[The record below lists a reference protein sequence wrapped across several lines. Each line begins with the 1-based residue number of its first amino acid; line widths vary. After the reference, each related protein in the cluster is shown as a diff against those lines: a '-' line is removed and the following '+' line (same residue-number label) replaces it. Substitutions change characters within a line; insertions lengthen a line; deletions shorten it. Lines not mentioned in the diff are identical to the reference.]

1 MKRMKTTAKY
11 NEMTEFE
18 LDEISSVD
26 FPAQTPARALLM
38 KAADDEELRKRLRL
52 TSMVEGHQH
61 VVSMNPRTGGDDVW
75 ENRTS
80 YDYSEDAESS
90 HSHPVVLNDDGT
102 IEIGYA
108 DGHTHT
114 VIVKSIT
121 ADDLEKSL
129 GHPHQEPAGS
139 GGGPNGEN
147 PMTKTDEKTAGADEA
162 VEKRIA
168 ELEAR
173 AEKAERLASL
183 SDVQKA
189 HYGTLSPEAQAEF
202 LGKSAEDR
210 DADVQKAAG
219 DDPVVYTTLSGEEIR
234 KSAGSLVLDLAKR
247 ADETEKALAVEKAAR
262 ERDTFVK
269 RAGEEL
275 DNLSGS
281 VEAKVALLKAVD
293 GIRSDKD
300 RDAVL
305 EILQGA
311 NSGVEKAFETA
322 GTVAGDVSDAEGQLT
337 ELAQKRADSA
347 GITFA
352 KAYSDVLNTPEGRRL
367 YAESKRS

>member
-1 MKRMKTTAKY
+1 MKRMVETRKF

-26 FPAQTPARALLM
+26 FPAQEPARALLM
-38 KAADDEELRKRLRL
+38 KAREDEELRKRLRL
-52 TSMVEGHQH
+52 TSLVEGHQH
-61 VVSMNPRTGGDDVW
+61 VVSTTPRTGGDDVW

-80 YDYSEDAESS
+80 YDYSDDAESS

-114 VIVKSIT
+114 VIVKSLT

-129 GHPHQEPAGS
+129 GQPQEPAGS

-147 PMTKTDEKTAGADEA
+147 PMTKTDDKTAGADEA

-168 ELEAR
+168 DLEAR

-189 HYGTLSPEAQAEF
+189 HYGTLSPDAQAEF
-202 LGKSAEDR
+202 LGKSAEER
-210 DADVQKAAG
+210 DADVEKAAG
-219 DDPVVYTTLSGEEIR
+219 DDPVVYTTLSGEQIR

-281 VEAKVALLKAVD
+281 EDAKVALLKAVD
-293 GIRSDKD
+293 GIRSEAD
-300 RDAVL
+300 RKAVL
-305 EILQGA
+305 EILKGA
-311 NSGVEKAFETA
+311 NSGVKKAFETA
-322 GTVAGDVSDAEGQLT
+322 GTVAGDASDAEDQLND
-337 ELAQKRADSA
+337 LAQKRADA
-347 GITFA
+347 NGITFA
-352 KAYSDVLNTPEGRRL
+352 KAYADVLGTPEGRRL